1 MVRTLFHRIGR
12 PFGRQA
18 TAAALAA
25 LLLAILLPGCAG
37 QEAAVAPRR
46 LAAGNPTPTVSSDA
60 PPGFTIAAPRPEPD
74 DPVADAPLAI
84 SPDDPL
90 EATNRDIL
98 DFNLR
103 LDNAVIKPV
112 ALFYRNNVG
121 AWTRTRVRNV
131 LDNMQEPRF
140 LANNL
145 LQGRPLAAGENLMR
159 FTINSTLG
167 LGGMFDM
174 AQFGGPARAPRDFGQ
189 TLALWGVP
197 DGPYLMWPIAGPSN
211 PRDSVGFV
219 VNGLLDPIDWVLP
232 FYGLALRGAAEG
244 LDAREQN
251 IEALEELQ
259 AGSLD
264 FYARLRS
271 VWRQRRDAELGRV
284 SGEAVEV
291 LDDPGVGVK

>member
-1 MVRTLFHRIGR
+1 MVRTLSHFPGC
-12 PFGRQA
+12 PLGRQA
-18 TAAALAA
+18 TVSALAA
-25 LLLAILLPGCAG
+25 LALAILLPGCAS
-37 QEAAVAPRR
+37 QPAAPTVAPRQ
-46 LAAGNPTPTVSSDA
+46 LAAGGTAPDVRSDV
-60 PPGFTIAAPRPEPD
+60 PPGFTIAAPQRDPD
-74 DPVADAPLAI
+74 DARPGI
-84 SPDDPL
+84 SPGDPL

-103 LDNAVIKPV
+103 LDNAVLKPV

-121 AWTRTRVRNV
+121 GWTRTRVRNV

-145 LQGRPLAAGENLMR
+145 LQGRPLAAGTNLMR
-159 FTINSTLG
+159 FAINSTLG
-167 LGGMFDM
+167 LGGMFDL
-174 AQFGGPARAPRDFGQ
+174 AQFGGPPRDPRDFGQ

-219 VNGLLDPIDWVLP
+219 VNGLLNPVDWVLP

-251 IEALEELQ
+251 IENLEELQ

-284 SGEAVEV
+284 SGEAVDV
-291 LDDPGVGVK
+291 LDDPGAGTR

>member
-1 MVRTLFHRIGR
+1 MPRTASCRPGR
-12 PFGRQA
+12 TPFV
-18 TAAALAA
+18 LAA
-25 LLLAILLPGCAG
+25 LLLAILLPSCAG
-37 QEAAVAPRR
+37 QEATPRR
-46 LAAGNPTPTVSSDA
+46 IAAGSAVPEVATDA
-60 PPGFTIAAPRPEPD
+60 PAAFVVAAPSGD
-74 DPVADAPLAI
+74 
-84 SPDDPL
+84 SPGDPL
-90 EATNRDIL
+90 EPTNRDIL

-103 LDNAVIKPV
+103 LDGAVIKPV

-121 AWTRTRVRNV
+121 AWTRLRVRNV
-131 LDNMQEPRF
+131 IDNMQEPRY

-159 FTINSTLG
+159 FFINSTLG

-174 AQFGGPARAPRDFGQ
+174 AQFGGPVRAPRDFGQ

-197 DGPYLMWPIAGPSN
+197 EGPYLMWPIAGPSN

-219 VNGLLDPIDWVLP
+219 VNGLLNPIDWVMPL
-232 FYGLALRGAAEG
+232 YGTVLRGAVDG
-244 LDAREQN
+244 LDVREQN

-284 SGEAVEV
+284 SSEAVDV
-291 LDDPGVGVK
+291 LDDPGIR